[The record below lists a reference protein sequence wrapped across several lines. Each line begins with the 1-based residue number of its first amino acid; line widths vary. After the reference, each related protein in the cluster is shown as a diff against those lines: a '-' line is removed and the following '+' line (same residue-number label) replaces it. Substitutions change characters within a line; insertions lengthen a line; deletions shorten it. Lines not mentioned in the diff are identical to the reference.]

1 VFPAAS
7 YAFAVKV
14 WLAFV
19 RLVVLYVVEYGDDVS
34 EVKDDPPSTLMS
46 TLETPTLSV
55 AFAVKLI
62 VPDTVEPFAG
72 EVMDIT
78 GGVVSGPPVEVKF
91 AASLAF
97 ACTLLSASGLA
108 VLV

>member
-1 VFPAAS
+1 MSRTHVGIPPVLNALETVTLAVDCAVFPAAS

-62 VPDTVEPFAG
+62 VPDTVEHLQ
-72 EVMDIT
+72 
-78 GGVVSGPPVEVKF
+78 VK
-91 AASLAF
+91 
-97 ACTLLSASGLA
+97 
-108 VLV
+108 

>member
-1 VFPAAS
+1 
-7 YAFAVKV
+7 
-14 WLAFV
+14 
-19 RLVVLYVVEYGDDVS
+19 
-34 EVKDDPPSTLMS
+34 
-46 TLETPTLSV
+46 
-55 AFAVKLI
+55 
-62 VPDTVEPFAG
+62 
-72 EVMDIT
+72 MDIT